1 MKRSLIFLMVMLLS
15 LTAVSQQRYDG
26 NFGVGITVPVAVG
39 DNYEADKYVDIVEPA
54 LRYNF

>member
-1 MKRSLIFLMVMLLS
+1 MVMLLS
-15 LTAVSQQRYDG
+15 LTAVSQQRFDG